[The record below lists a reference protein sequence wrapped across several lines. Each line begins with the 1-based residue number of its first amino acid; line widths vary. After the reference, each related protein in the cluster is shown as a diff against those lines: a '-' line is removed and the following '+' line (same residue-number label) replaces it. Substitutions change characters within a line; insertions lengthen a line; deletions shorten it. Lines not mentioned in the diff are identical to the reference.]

1 MKLIVKALNKRDVK
15 HPVYGHILEDTI
27 SLALGFFFFFF
38 LHVKRLG
45 NSVARYLA
53 RQAKFGEELQVWM
66 ESITN
71 L

>member
-15 HPVYGHILEDTI
+15 HPVYGHILDDTI
-27 SLALGFFFFFF
+27 SLALGFFFF

-45 NSVARYLA
+45 NSVAHYLA